1 MFALS
6 STVDKLKLKLRY
18 AEEEE
23 ALMKKLFYRVAAERD
38 LAVRQ
43 HNELV
48 QRINQLGGQE
58 FLDGEVPHPNAKSSN
73 QFTDA
78 ELKSLLQLVH
88 PDKNGGSEV
97 SIRLTQKINSL
108 RS

>member
-1 MFALS
+1 MFALK
-6 STVDKLKLKLRY
+6 STVDSLKLKLRF
-18 AEEEE
+18 AEDAE
-23 ALMKKLFYRVAAERD
+23 AVMRNLFYKVVGERD
-38 LAVRQ
+38 RAVLQ

-48 QRINQLGGQE
+48 QQINWLGGQE
-58 FLDGEVPHPNAKSSN
+58 FMDGEIPHPNAKPST

-108 RS
+108 RG

>member
-1 MFALS
+1 MFAFS
-6 STVDKLKLKLRY
+6 STVDKLKVKLRY
-18 AEEEE
+18 AEDSE
-23 ALMKKLFYRVAAERD
+23 AAMKSLFYKVVGERD
-38 LAVRQ
+38 RAVRQ

-48 QRINQLGGQE
+48 KQINWLGGKE
-58 FLDGEVPHPNAKSSN
+58 FMDGEIPHPDAKPST

-108 RS
+108 RG